1 MKLDN
6 IINYSVSS
14 QLYCF
19 SLLKLINRDN
29 SFEYQKEIFDKGVIN
44 SAILGYVSNIFLA
57 IKESLVEKT
66 ENGFEAKVLN
76 SILERNVS
84 LIAKKTEKG
93 YVINNYVF
101 PDAPTLVAELRNKI
115 AHGNFDF
122 DLDHNRIILK
132 INGNDVI
139 VRINKLTMFVISSL
153 TTYINGTYKDEYNK
167 VIIYNDKLEPKR
179 NKPIGNKKEII
190 KLINDSKKL
199 EINLKRK
206 DGKII
211 PEEIIEVIKEIS
223 TIGNQNE
230 VNSLLYACSKI
241 ISDNYEF
248 NWNFKKINDIDGMSI
263 DYFSD
268 YLVNKISDN
277 KDYYSSVKY
286 IIKEISNFSDKK
298 HKMVDILAN
307 NLLNIMVLE
316 TIYETGSLNYNLIIR
331 KMKEKTGDDIFTIN
345 QNMVVTSAL
354 STFTSLFSYA
364 NDDVYKNN
372 NKYTLLECDGLD
384 YSKLDLS
391 LIKVSK
397 NTIDMGNIN
406 DLIDKRNAKQKEII
420 TIKNKINKTNN
431 DLENV
436 RKSNNTKA
444 IEVLSNNLGKLYVL
458 QSKNANEYNKIVNE
472 INVWN
477 YYYNN
482 SKLYLENES
491 IISGIRNSISHG
503 HYEISLGSSLLDT
516 KIIFNNIYEGNVTF
530 NASVEIVNFIKMI
543 TDNSE
548 VVYDFI
554 DNLKK
559 KNMTKTLHI

>member
-1 MKLDN
+1 
-6 IINYSVSS
+6 
-14 QLYCF
+14 
-19 SLLKLINRDN
+19 
-29 SFEYQKEIFDKGVIN
+29 
-44 SAILGYVSNIFLA
+44 
-57 IKESLVEKT
+57 
-66 ENGFEAKVLN
+66 
-76 SILERNVS
+76 
-84 LIAKKTEKG
+84 
-93 YVINNYVF
+93 
-101 PDAPTLVAELRNKI
+101 
-115 AHGNFDF
+115 
-122 DLDHNRIILK
+122 
-132 INGNDVI
+132 
-139 VRINKLTMFVISSL
+139 
-153 TTYINGTYKDEYNK
+153 
-167 VIIYNDKLEPKR
+167 
-179 NKPIGNKKEII
+179 
-190 KLINDSKKL
+190 
-199 EINLKRK
+199 
-206 DGKII
+206 
-211 PEEIIEVIKEIS
+211 
-223 TIGNQNE
+223 
-230 VNSLLYACSKI
+230 
-241 ISDNYEF
+241 
-248 NWNFKKINDIDGMSI
+248 
-263 DYFSD
+263 
-268 YLVNKISDN
+268 
-277 KDYYSSVKY
+277 
-286 IIKEISNFSDKK
+286 
-298 HKMVDILAN
+298 MVDILAN

-331 KMKEKTGDDIFTIN
+331 KMKEKTGDDIFNIN

-516 KIIFNNIYEGNVTF
+516 KIIFNNIGT
-530 NASVEIVNFIKMI
+530 NASLKYIPMRFSVNLAGSGIFDTNSKKILNLNADLKKEYIPQLKKISEIDELCQKSIFAVVDIEKFLKKMLELGYYVNFANYDYLMKLSDYIKLLNETSFT
-543 TDNSE
+543 TDID
-548 VVYDFI
+548 VLADFKSAELKRKKELKRE
-554 DNLKK
+554 NLE
-559 KNMTKTLHI
+559 